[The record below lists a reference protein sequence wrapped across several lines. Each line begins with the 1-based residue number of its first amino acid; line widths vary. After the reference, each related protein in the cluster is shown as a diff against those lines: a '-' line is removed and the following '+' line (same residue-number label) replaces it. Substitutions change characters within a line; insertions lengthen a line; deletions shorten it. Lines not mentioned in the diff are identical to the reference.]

1 MNPDTDR
8 RKILTDLQQ
17 ALANPAAK
25 TAEWTHAEFIPPA
38 ERKKNI
44 RILTASQWL
53 SNILV
58 TALGIH
64 YCLTIFKNDS
74 QMQLIMVGISAFVV
88 VGCTLGWY
96 RFVLPKIAAR
106 EYRFTQYRLNFQ
118 KEQLEIWK
126 NGQKTAQHKFRSPN
140 VILPPLSG
148 SASDLSLR
156 QNLQRQIQNRTGF
169 SFQND
174 PK

>member
-8 RKILTDLQQ
+8 HKTLTDLQQ
-17 ALANPAAK
+17 ALANPTAK
-25 TAEWTHAEFIPPA
+25 TVEWTHAEFIPPA
-38 ERKKNI
+38 EREKNI
-44 RILTASQWL
+44 KILTAMQWGC
-53 SNILV
+53 NILV
-58 TALGIH
+58 LAIGAYICLVKLKDAPALQQTLAFI
-64 YCLTIFKNDS
+64 LSLPVIVSTIS
-74 QMQLIMVGISAFVV
+74 
-88 VGCTLGWY
+88 WY
-96 RFVLPKIAAR
+96 KFGRAKIAAC

-118 KEQLEIWK
+118 KEQLEIWEED
-126 NGQKTAQHKFRSPN
+126 QKTAQHKFLSAN

-174 PK
+174 PQ

>member
-8 RKILTDLQQ
+8 HKTLTDLQQ
-17 ALANPAAK
+17 ALANPAAQ
-25 TAEWTHAEFIPPA
+25 TAEWTNAEFIPPA
-38 ERKKNI
+38 EREKNI
-44 RILTASQWL
+44 KILTASQWI

-74 QMQLIMVGISAFVV
+74 QMQLIIVCISAFVV

-126 NGQKTAQHKFRSPN
+126 NGQKTAQHKFRSAN
-140 VILPPLSG
+140 IVLPSLSG

>member
-8 RKILTDLQQ
+8 RKTLTDLQQ
-17 ALANPAAK
+17 ALANPAAR
-25 TAEWTHAEFIPPA
+25 TAEWTNTEFIPPA
-38 ERKKNI
+38 EREKNLKI
-44 RILTASQWL
+44 MTAAQWA
-53 SNILV
+53 SNILIAV
-58 TALGIH
+58 LVIY
-64 YCLTIFKNDS
+64 YCQNLLKNDP
-74 QMQLIMVGISAFVV
+74 QMQLVMVGVSVLVV
-88 VGCTLGWY
+88 VVSTFSWY

-106 EYRFTQYRLNFQ
+106 EYRFTQYRIDFQ

-126 NGQKTAQHKFRSPN
+126 NGQKTAQHKFRSAN

-148 SASDLSLR
+148 SESDLSLR

>member
-8 RKILTDLQQ
+8 HKTLTDLQQ
-17 ALANPAAK
+17 ALANLAAK
-25 TAEWTHAEFIPPA
+25 TAEWTYAEFIPPA
-38 ERKKNI
+38 EREKNI
-44 RILTASQWL
+44 KILTAGQWGA
-53 SNILV
+53 NILLIMFG
-58 TALGIH
+58 AYI
-64 YCLTIFKNDS
+64 CLVEFKNAPV
-74 QMQLIMVGISAFVV
+74 MQLIMVGAVVFLIIGGTIS
-88 VGCTLGWY
+88 WY
-96 RFVLPKIAAR
+96 RFTLPKIAAR
-106 EYRFTQYRLNFQ
+106 EYRFTQYRLDFQ

>member
-8 RKILTDLQQ
+8 RKTLTDLQQ

-25 TAEWTHAEFIPPA
+25 TAEWTNAEFISPA
-38 ERKKNI
+38 KREKNI
-44 RILTASQWL
+44 KMLTVAQWG
-53 SNILV
+53 S
-58 TALGIH
+58 TAICAAIIT
-64 YCLTIFKNDS
+64 YICLTEFAGDIV
-74 QMQLIMVGISAFVV
+74 MQLI
-88 VGCTLGWY
+88 LGVPVAIGLSVSLVFWY
-96 RFVLPKIAAR
+96 RFNLPKLAQR

-118 KEQLEIWK
+118 KEQLEIWEED
-126 NGQKTAQHKFRSPN
+126 QKTAQHKFRSAN
-140 VILPPLSG
+140 IVLPPLSG

-174 PK
+174 PQ